1 MSLPDAMHM
10 QVSLLLTDNFR
21 HATEENNLQCILE
34 QLSLCHTL

>member
-1 MSLPDAMHM
+1 MSFPEAMHV
-10 QVSLLLTDNFR
+10 QVSLLLTDSFR